1 MSEWDR
7 LHAGALEEAGAS
19 AGAELDL
26 VCAWCTRVFSDG
38 VWSRGSDSTGRPA
51 THGICPDCIEP
62 LLAPI
67 RSHIRERGSRADV
80 AMRLVPAL
88 ETGQ

>member
-7 LHAGALEEAGAS
+7 LGAGALEEAGAS
-19 AGAELDL
+19 AGAELGL

-38 VWSRGSDSTGRPA
+38 IWTRASDFTGRSA
-51 THGICPDCIEP
+51 THGICPDCMEP
-62 LLAPI
+62 LLAPS
-67 RSHIRERGSRADV
+67 RTRIRERGSRADV